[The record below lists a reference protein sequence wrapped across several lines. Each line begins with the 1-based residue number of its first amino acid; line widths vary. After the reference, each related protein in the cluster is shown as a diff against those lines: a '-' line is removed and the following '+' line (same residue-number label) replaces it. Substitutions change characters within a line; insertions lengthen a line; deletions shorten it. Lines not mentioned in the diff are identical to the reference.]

1 MNRNIVNSKTRIS
14 NVALD
19 LFIKRGIKGT
29 TTREIAKRAG
39 IAEGTI
45 YKHFKSKN
53 DLAFKLFL
61 SHMDSFR
68 NRLRESI
75 VRHSSPR
82 DKLKALIE
90 AFFAFAK
97 EEPKAY
103 SYIMIGHHT
112 ELSKIPRERLKPKD
126 IFVEVIQEGIRKGEF
141 RNVDEELGAALVIG
155 MITRVILFLNT
166 GLITQDYKQVISEV
180 IEASFR
186 VLDAR

>member
-1 MNRNIVNSKTRIS
+1 MLNSKTRIS

-19 LFIKRGIKGT
+19 LFIERGIKGT

-39 IAEGTI
+39 VAEGTI
-45 YKHFKSKN
+45 YKHFRSKK

-61 SHMDSFR
+61 HHMDSFR
-68 NRLRESI
+68 NRLLESI
-75 VRHSSPR
+75 DSHFSSK

-97 EEPKAY
+97 KEPKGY
-103 SYIMIGHHT
+103 SYIMVGHHT
-112 ELSKIPRERLKPKD
+112 ELSKVPRERLKPKD
-126 IFVEVIQEGIRKGEF
+126 IFVEVIREGIRKGEF
-141 RNVDEELGAALVIG
+141 RNMDVELGAALIIG

-166 GLITQDYKQVISEV
+166 GLIIQDYKQTISEV
-180 IEASFR
+180 IEASFN